1 MRLQEEYD
9 EEKKGEKDYEDF
21 LRIIILNYLR
31 LFYVSNLGYSKKG
44 ERSFSKDEV
53 TRGI

>member
-21 LRIIILNYLR
+21 LRQETERMRLR
-31 LFYVSNLGYSKKG
+31 GFTPRVGGHSSSSYRLSS
-44 ERSFSKDEV
+44 D
-53 TRGI
+53 